1 MNQQKIKEL
10 LDTLNSLQEN
20 LLGLPDDMLLNID
33 ARDNDSLEQGTR
45 FIIEYNNN
53 LGRFVE
59 STAKITG
66 LIKAHFRIDPEKD
79 EVVEESVNRQQRER
93 LIADLDQTV
102 PHTLNENFTY
112 KRPYGFI
119 LGETAYKG
127 LKTWKTLYLLVLDML
142 QTADPAKFAALPET
156 ERFISNRGNPL
167 FSNNQTILRV
177 GEKHPSGLYAEV
189 NLSANMIRDNLHDLL
204 EYFGLDP
211 RTMKIYLRE
220 DRDANKVNSDQASST
235 QH

>member
-1 MNQQKIKEL
+1 MNQQKIREL

-53 LGRFVE
+53 LSRFLE
-59 STAKITG
+59 SSERIAS

-79 EVVEESVNRQQRER
+79 EVVEESGNRQQRER
-93 LIADLDQTV
+93 LIAELDQTV

-142 QTADPAKFAALPET
+142 QTTDPEKFAALPET

-167 FSNNQTILRV
+167 FSTDQTILRV
-177 GEKHPSGLYAEV
+177 GEKLPSCLYAEV

-204 EYFGLDP
+204 EHFGLDS
-211 RTMKIYLRE
+211 RAMKIYLRE
-220 DRDANKVNSDQASST
+220 DRDANKINADQSNSR

>member
-1 MNQQKIKEL
+1 MTQHKIKEI
-10 LDTLNSLQEN
+10 LDTLNNLQEN
-20 LLGLPDDMLLNID
+20 LLSMPDDMLLSID
-33 ARDNDSLEQGTR
+33 PRDNESLTQGTQFIMAYNDSLSQFSG
-45 FIIEYNNN
+45 
-53 LGRFVE
+53 
-59 STAKITG
+59 SSAKIVQM
-66 LIKAHFRIDPEKD
+66 IKAHFRIDPEKD

-93 LIADLDQTV
+93 LIEELDQTV

-167 FSNNQTILRV
+167 FSNDQTILRV
-177 GEKHPSGLYAEV
+177 GEKLPSDLYAEV

-204 EYFGLDP
+204 EHFGLDP
-211 RTMKIYLRE
+211 RAMKIYLRE
-220 DRDANKVNSDQASST
+220 DRDADKVNSDQANST

>member
-1 MNQQKIKEL
+1 MNQEKIREL

-45 FIIEYNNN
+45 FIIDYNNS
-53 LGRFVE
+53 LGQYVE
-59 STAKITG
+59 SSLKIAS

-79 EVVEESVNRQQRER
+79 EVVEESANRQQRER
-93 LIADLDQTV
+93 LIAELDQTI

-119 LGETAYKG
+119 LGDTAVKG
-127 LKTWKTLYLLVLDML
+127 LKTWKSLYLYVLDIL
-142 QTADPAKFAALPET
+142 QTDDSKKFSVLPQT

-167 FSNNQTILRV
+167 FSADQAILRV
-177 GEKHPSGLYAEV
+177 GEKLPSGLYAEV

-204 EYFGLDP
+204 EHFGLDP

-220 DRDANKVNSDQASST
+220 DRDANKINADQANST